1 MGLSSP
7 GRPLMEMD
15 SSYAIT
21 RTVLVYLGSKVTIGK
36 LALVLPYSSP
46 LISSLGER
54 PDYNFLLL
62 KRETML
68 VYIPHLR
75 GAVLVCLLRT
85 NSSESRHD
93 LLPPATI
100 STGQDTLLDVYTPT
114 ILYSNTLPRISL
126 LDLGTSLVIV
136 WLHCSL
142 LTTYFGFCTARN
154 PSRPICDLPFQGMGV
169 SALQAQYWK
178 LKTARNLMHSKRQCL
193 SWWLVVWQR
202 LALHVFV
209 WPYQS
214 ALKTTYHGYS
224 SYLQF
229 VLDGFDTLIATATIE
244 SLRIFDDVAKEALSS
259 VLLTCDSDFGGFVS
273 QLSEDGLD

>member
-1 MGLSSP
+1 
-7 GRPLMEMD
+7 MEMD

-126 LDLGTSLVIV
+126 LDLGTSL
-136 WLHCSL
+136 
-142 LTTYFGFCTARN
+142 
-154 PSRPICDLPFQGMGV
+154 
-169 SALQAQYWK
+169 
-178 LKTARNLMHSKRQCL
+178 
-193 SWWLVVWQR
+193 
-202 LALHVFV
+202 
-209 WPYQS
+209 
-214 ALKTTYHGYS
+214 
-224 SYLQF
+224 LQF